1 MRGSDVSA
9 TTLHNPSAAPSKG
22 RLFEIGRKLNNWGS
36 RTEPEERFAWRQL
49 ADCPR
54 VLDVACGIGSFMSVR
69 PAQTVGVDINEASI
83 EHCRALGLDARPGN
97 ALELDFEDNS
107 FDGVH
112 SAHVMHAF
120 NAGQATRYL
129 SELIRVTRPGGTIVV
144 SNLCDPEQIFGYPE
158 VSRPYTPEAL
168 FRMFHAASSPRS
180 NVGTEISGVRFKAL
194 HFRRPP
200 LYRFRFVRS
209 ETLWHAAGVLNS
221 LQYGAFLRKF
231 WAFEGYTMA
240 VTKNAG

>member
-1 MRGSDVSA
+1 MSV
-9 TTLHNPSAAPSKG
+9 TTLHNPSPTASKG
-22 RLFEIGRKLNNWGS
+22 LVFEIGRKLNHWGS
-36 RTEPEERFAWRQL
+36 RTEPEERFSWKQL
-49 ADCPR
+49 AGCER
-54 VLDVACGIGSFMSVR
+54 VLDVACGIGTFMKLR
-69 PAQTVGVDINEASI
+69 PAHTVGIDINETSI
-83 EHCRALGLDARPGN
+83 EHCRALGLNARLGDALN
-97 ALELDFEDNS
+97 LDFEDNS

-144 SNLCDPEQIFGYPE
+144 SNLCDPAQIFGYPE
-158 VSRPYTPEAL
+158 VARPYTPEAM

-180 NVGTEISGVRFKAL
+180 NVGTEIRGVRVKAM

-200 LYRFRFVRS
+200 LVRFRFVRS

-221 LQYGAFLRKF
+221 VQYGCFLRKF
-231 WAFEGYTMA
+231 WTFEGYTIA
-240 VTKNAG
+240 VTKATD